1 MYYYLTFSIF
11 HYPYHMQILKY
22 QIADARVSVFFRLL
36 LRGAHINPVILI
48 ETDFLK
54 KLLTFCI
61 EQPESG
67 VAIRGPSGTGKTS
80 SCLYLQYKLRT
91 LEPPVPFL
99 ACSTSTLKPSIF
111 NPYIESFCAGN

>member
-11 HYPYHMQILKY
+11 HYPYHMQILEY
-22 QIADARVSVFFRLL
+22 HIDDERVLTFFEFF

-54 KLLTFCI
+54 KLLKFCI
-61 EQPESG
+61 EQPKSG

-80 SCLYLQYKLRT
+80 SSLYLWNKLRT
-91 LEPPVPFL
+91 MEPPVPFL
-99 ACSTSTLKPSIF
+99 ACSPSSLNPLFF
-111 NPYIESFCAGN
+111 NPYIESFCTGN

>member
-1 MYYYLTFSIF
+1 
-11 HYPYHMQILKY
+11 MQILKY
-22 QIADARVSVFFRLL
+22 PIEDVRVSVYFAHL
-36 LRGAHINPVILI
+36 LRGAHIDPVILV
-48 ETDFLK
+48 ETDFFK
-54 KLLTFCI
+54 KLLKFCI

-80 SCLYLQYKLRT
+80 SCLYLWYKLCT

-99 ACSTSTLKPSIF
+99 ACSTSTLEPSIF